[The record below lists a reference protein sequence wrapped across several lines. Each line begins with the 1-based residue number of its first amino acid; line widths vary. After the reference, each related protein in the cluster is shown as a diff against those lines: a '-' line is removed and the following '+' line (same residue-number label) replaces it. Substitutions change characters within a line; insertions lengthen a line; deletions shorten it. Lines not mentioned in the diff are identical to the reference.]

1 MGSAR
6 YIDKGSPPD
15 SRFNQFGNIATNNV
29 FAESNAKNIST
40 KNNNYITTRQGI
52 FTGAFG
58 SSESN
63 LTIESGGILDIT
75 QNTTGEVPIR
85 RTIHINPYSGTTD
98 TLIGIETDANE
109 LPYQELFLIGVAG
122 DTITITH
129 NSGSVSGTERAILCA
144 GDTDYTLSGDEIVH
158 LIYDTSLTKWIVLNS
173 SSAGDD
179 LGNHTA
185 TTTLNLN
192 SNNINNANII
202 YGGAGTGSTVDF
214 GATMSLS
221 ASTNMNLSDSA
232 GIFLNSDQSAV
243 AVEFLR
249 KVRPYT
255 NNIDLGDPTHKWG
268 DIYFQSGTGTS
279 KIYLDG
285 GGDTYITG
293 SATSGRINIYND
305 GTNRTAFT
313 TSGFSVLSNDVTD
326 IGTLK
331 FDSTGTPA
339 AAETSI
345 SSLGGNLYYNVLA
358 TNDSHFFEIN
368 GTSEVEIDAD
378 GLDIKT
384 GWLELFERSA
394 PTGLSNHARL
404 YAKDNGAGKTQ
415 LVVIF
420 GTGAE
425 QVIATE
431 P

>member
-1 MGSAR
+1 MAGSPT
-6 YIDKGSPPD
+6 YIDRSKPIDPNYSQYL
-15 SRFNQFGNIATNNV
+15 NTVTNL
-29 FAESNAKNIST
+29 AETSGKST
-40 KNNNYITTRQGI
+40 RASFNNYVTARQGV
-52 FTGAFG
+52 FSGAFG

-63 LTIESGGILDIT
+63 ISIASDILDIT
-75 QNTTGEVPIR
+75 KNSTGDITIR
-85 RTIHINPYSGTTD
+85 RTYHINPETGTSD
-98 TLIGIETDANE
+98 TLIGIETDGIE

-122 DTITITH
+122 DTISITH
-129 NSGSVSGTERAILCA
+129 DSGSVTGTQRAILCPNN
-144 GDTDYTLSGDEIVH
+144 TTYTVSGDDVVH
-158 LIYDTSLTKWIVLNS
+158 LIYDTSLTKWIVLSAVGS
-173 SSAGDD
+173 SSGDN

-185 TTTLNLN
+185 TQNLDMGN
-192 SNNINNANII
+192 YNIANLGSL
-202 YGGAGTGSTVDF
+202 YQGNGTGSQISL
-214 GATMSLS
+214 ASTMALS

-232 GIFLNSDQSAV
+232 GIFLNSNQTTPS
-243 AVEFLR
+243 VEFLR
-249 KVRPYT
+249 KVNPYVD
-255 NNIDLGDPTHKWG
+255 NIDLGDATHRWG
-268 DIYFQSGTGTS
+268 DIFLQSGAGTS

-293 SATSGRINIYND
+293 SSTSGRINIYND

-313 TSGFSVLSNDVTD
+313 TSGISLISNDMTD

-331 FDSTGTPA
+331 FDSTGTPTA
-339 AAETSI
+339 TDTAI

-404 YAKDNGAGKTQ
+404 YAKDNGSGKTQ